1 MNILVIKLSA
11 FGDFLLAL
19 SSMAAIRQHHAD
31 AKITLLTT
39 RPFVDM
45 AERSR
50 YFDEILVSD
59 RPKWYE
65 LGKWVDLFH
74 KMNRGHF
81 DRVYDLQMN
90 NRMRR
95 YYHLFMRKPAWSGV
109 IKGSPLFY
117 DNPDWRSM
125 HADDRHRE
133 VLKVAGITVGKADLS
148 WMTADVSLLGL
159 KKPYVLLIP
168 GSAPTRPDKRWPA
181 IRYGALGLK
190 LMRYGFNVGVL
201 GTNAEKEVI
210 DRVIKSGP
218 GIVNLMGKT
227 SFYDMAELARGAVA
241 AVGNDTGP
249 THLLALA
256 GCKTVAIFGASSDPL
271 QSAPVGDVQIIHTD
285 DMNAVSVDAVIKA
298 LAPALGL

>member
-11 FGDFLLAL
+11 LGDFLLAL
-19 SSMAAIRQHHAD
+19 PSMAAIRQHHAD

-39 RPFVDM
+39 RAFVDM
-45 AERSR
+45 AQRSR
-50 YFDEILVSD
+50 YFDEILVD
-59 RPKWYE
+59 TRPKWYA
-65 LGKWVDLFH
+65 LDKWVDLFH
-74 KMNRGHF
+74 KLNRGHF

-90 NRMRR
+90 KRMGR
-95 YYHLFMRKPAWSGV
+95 YYQLFMRKPAWSGV

-117 DNPDWRSM
+117 DNPDWRNM
-125 HADDRHRE
+125 HAADRHRA
-133 VLKVAGITVGKADLS
+133 VLKLAGITVGKADLS
-148 WMTADVSLLGL
+148 WMDADVSLLGL

-190 LMRYGFNVGVL
+190 LMRYGYNVGVL
-201 GTNAEKEVI
+201 GTSAEQEVI
-210 DRVIKSGP
+210 DRVVKSGP

-227 SFYDMAELARGAVA
+227 SFYDMATLARDATA

-249 THLLALA
+249 THLIALA

-271 QSAPVGDVQIIHTD
+271 QSAPVGDVQVIHTD
-285 DMNAVSVDAVIKA
+285 DMSAVGVDDVIKA
-298 LAPALGL
+298 LSPALGL